1 MPCYPW
7 RWLSVVAIA
16 VAAYDQ
22 EMCVLGPCL
31 DPVYRDFTPTF
42 GSFLLV
48 VTVSCHLASCNL
60 YPTSLRKLPSPLR
73 YLYDVLAVLYLS
85 TFAVRYLW
93 IPMKTFAKYITALV
107 ISVVCVLDYCSCLQN
122 NEVFNKSV
130 EALLAS
136 EGEILV
142 CAFIM
147 GFLAFNYHNG
157 LQGKKI

>member
-1 MPCYPW
+1 MSDLYKSVHTQVVDT
-7 RWLSVVAIA
+7 WLMTS
-16 VAAYDQ
+16 
-22 EMCVLGPCL
+22 GK
-31 DPVYRDFTPTF
+31 F
-42 GSFLLV
+42 GSGR
-48 VTVSCHLASCNL
+48 
-60 YPTSLRKLPSPLR
+60 YPFSGSL
-73 YLYDVLAVLYLS
+73 
-85 TFAVRYLW
+85 
-93 IPMKTFAKYITALV
+93 M
-107 ISVVCVLDYCSCLQN
+107 VCVLDYCSCLQN

>member
-1 MPCYPW
+1 
-7 RWLSVVAIA
+7 
-16 VAAYDQ
+16 
-22 EMCVLGPCL
+22 
-31 DPVYRDFTPTF
+31 
-42 GSFLLV
+42 
-48 VTVSCHLASCNL
+48 
-60 YPTSLRKLPSPLR
+60 
-73 YLYDVLAVLYLS
+73 
-85 TFAVRYLW
+85 
-93 IPMKTFAKYITALV
+93 MKTFAKYITALV

-157 LQGKKI
+157 LQNLHSSKHDVSSTTGRHSLREFHLYLTKLMPGQSCYISWGKRMHCL

>member
-1 MPCYPW
+1 
-7 RWLSVVAIA
+7 
-16 VAAYDQ
+16 
-22 EMCVLGPCL
+22 
-31 DPVYRDFTPTF
+31 
-42 GSFLLV
+42 
-48 VTVSCHLASCNL
+48 
-60 YPTSLRKLPSPLR
+60 
-73 YLYDVLAVLYLS
+73 
-85 TFAVRYLW
+85 
-93 IPMKTFAKYITALV
+93 MKTFAKYITALV

-157 LQGKKI
+157 LQAVMVDHSSVSCHPPLVKRQETSESHIYLFLFVFIV